1 MSTIGLPVQTES
13 FKRRGPRA
21 TIWQTA
27 TAHTRRRAD
36 DGKPRMH
43 ADIETTDGCAA
54 ADGQGYEPVVLTPPP
69 VTCGR

>member
-21 TIWQTA
+21 TIGQTA
-27 TAHTRRRAD
+27 TAAARRRAG
-36 DGKPRMH
+36 DGKSRMH

>member
-1 MSTIGLPVQTES
+1 MSTISLRVQTES

-21 TIWQTA
+21 TIGQTA
-27 TAHTRRRAD
+27 TAATRHGAD
-36 DGKPRMH
+36 DGKPRMR

-54 ADGQGYEPVVLTPPP
+54 ADGQGYEPVVLMPPP